1 MRKTCLILFASALM
15 FSFTACNNAKKTE
28 ESAPAAETTVTTETT
43 PPQEEVAPPVVKT
56 PEEALK
62 DFEAYVKEYAEANNN
77 KLKDIQKYQTLA
89 MRSQQEVA
97 DMERLKI
104 DFNKKQLA
112 RYEKAKKL
120 IEEINKVK

>member
-1 MRKTCLILFASALM
+1 M
-15 FSFTACNNAKKTE
+15 KKAD
-28 ESAPAAETTVTTETT
+28 ESAPAVTETTETA
-43 PPQEEVAPPVVKT
+43 PKEEETVAPPVVKT

-77 KLKDIQKYQTLA
+77 KLKDIQKYQSLA
-89 MRSQQEVA
+89 IRSQQEVA